1 MTRAGML
8 QWLSKWRHLLLMI
21 GIIWLPMLVW
31 WFALLPG
38 GMSNDSL
45 DQWSQIRSGH
55 WTSHHPVPDTA
66 FVWLTSLGGLT
77 PATTSFAQT
86 LIIAAA
92 LGWFV
97 YVVTRVIGGGGAVWI
112 PLVVLL
118 GVPLF
123 GGFAVAILKDVP
135 GGGGPG

>member
-1 MTRAGML
+1 MGARVPATGAMTTPDPTTPRRLA
-8 QWLSKWRHLLLMI
+8 LLI
-21 GIIWLPMLVW
+21 GVIWLPMLAW

-77 PATTSFAQT
+77 PATTSLAQS
-86 LIIAAA
+86 LIVAAA
-92 LGWFV
+92 LGWFA
-97 YVVTRVIGGGGAVWI
+97 YVVTRVIGGGRAVWVT
-112 PLVVLL
+112 VVLL
-118 GVPLF
+118 
-123 GGFAVAILKDVP
+123 A
-135 GGGGPG
+135 